1 LDLDITDMPPTSV
14 ETATP
19 RPPTSPRSPRP
30 PRSPAVRSS
39 DGTANGA
46 ANGGEKPRIDGRV
59 ARSQRTVTHIVQA
72 LLELLERDGDLRPT
86 AHQVARR
93 AGVSR
98 RALYL
103 HFDSLDV
110 LFATAASRRASEV
123 FSAWETPPLDTP
135 LPGRIDWF
143 VRHWSALC
151 EALLPLHRAAALYEP
166 FSEEVQATFDRAR
179 IWGRSAVELVFRP
192 ELASTPAQDR
202 ETLARALHHIT
213 SWTGWNDL
221 RCHGASVDEAAAA
234 MQRLLTALLDN

>member
-14 ETATP
+14 ENALHQ
-19 RPPTSPRSPRP
+19 S
-30 PRSPAVRSS
+30 PRSPAVRPVEGATNGTAN
-39 DGTANGA
+39 GTANGA
-46 ANGGEKPRIDGRV
+46 AKPRIDGRV

-110 LFATAASRRASEV
+110 LFATAAERRATEV
-123 FSAWETPPLDTP
+123 FSAWESPTLDTP
-135 LPGRIDWF
+135 LSHRIDWF
-143 VRHWSALC
+143 VRRWSALC
-151 EALLPLHRAAALYEP
+151 EELLPLHRAAAVYEP
-166 FSEEVQATFDRAR
+166 FSSQVQETFERAR
-179 IWGRSAVELVFRP
+179 QWGRSAVELVFLA
-192 ELASTPAQDR
+192 ELASGSPADR
-202 ETLARALHHIT
+202 DTLARALHHVT

-221 RCHGASVDEAAAA
+221 RCQGASVDQASAA
-234 MQRLLTALLDN
+234 MKRLLTALLDN